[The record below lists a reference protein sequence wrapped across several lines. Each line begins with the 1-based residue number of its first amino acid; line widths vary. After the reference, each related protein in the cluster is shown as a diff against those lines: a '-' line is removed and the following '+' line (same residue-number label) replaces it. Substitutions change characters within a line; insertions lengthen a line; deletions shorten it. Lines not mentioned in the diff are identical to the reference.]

1 MVERMAGPYSSPLR
15 GRMTRLL
22 CVFIASLVAA
32 CALAGPRDFA
42 VKVTPVFDGPTTWVS
57 APLIVDIENK
67 GPDANGNLLLGD
79 MEQVTRYPIDLPRG
93 SRKRL
98 TVYPHDSVY
107 GPNTEI
113 VLDLNVGRMTIPYQ
127 SKSSMGYGYGSL
139 ANYVAMVSDTPGE
152 LSFLR
157 LTSRNGGGNASAY
170 YDCYA
175 KPEDFPE
182 RPLGLTGCTGII
194 LGPGSDRL
202 TDSAVEALKS
212 YALTGGTLIFIG
224 GTSAT
229 TLSDPRWTPIL
240 PLQNAIAKA
249 KVGSDVLED
258 IAGMNMKEGYTA
270 AVGTAIPGA
279 RVRADQGMPIVTE
292 RPLGMGRI
300 VVLAI
305 NPFEEPFTRWPGRT
319 RLITSLVRSVDH
331 QRAASFVNGFQSTG
345 NYYDDYSY
353 RSGSQPYRSSVV
365 NPYGAPGSSVKADP
379 FSVVLPPASKV
390 FWTLTAFFIVVVP
403 VNFFVLRKLKRG
415 ELAWITS
422 PLISLAFAG
431 VFLNQASD
439 LYGASLSTATN
450 GVWIQQEG
458 LRDSMFI
465 GTTQMFFPSGGNY
478 DLKLQNVDQLGI
490 GNQMDYYGQSRQS
503 TRYDPVDVGSI
514 QIPSLRAAN
523 LAFEEISYRQ
533 IVPSKSLVKIER
545 VGKAAKGTTFRVTN
559 TSLGNL
565 QDLSFAFKGIRAPGR
580 SLSPGDS
587 VDVVV
592 PDGPARI
599 DNQDTDA
606 LTAVTRN
613 FQVLV
618 VIATVDTLR
627 PGPQLGAQVAGRSS
641 VRLAYFSR
649 IGLLGASP

>member
-1 MVERMAGPYSSPLR
+1 
-15 GRMTRLL
+15 MTRHL
-22 CVFIASLVAA
+22 CILIASLVAA

-42 VKVTPVFDGPTTWVS
+42 INVTPVFDGPIIWAS

-67 GPDANGNLLLGD
+67 GPDASGNLLFGD
-79 MEQVTRYPIDLPRG
+79 VEQITKYPIDLPRG

-98 TVYPHDSVY
+98 MVYPHDSGY
-107 GPNTEI
+107 GLNAEI

-127 SKSSMGYGYGSL
+127 SKSSIGYGYGNL
-139 ANYVAMVSDTPGE
+139 TNYVAMVSDTPGE

-157 LTSRNGGGNASAY
+157 LTGRSGGGNANAY

-212 YALTGGTLIFIG
+212 YALTGGTIIFIG

-240 PLQNAIAKA
+240 PLQNVISKA
-249 KVGSDVLED
+249 RVGSDGLEA
-258 IAGMNMKEGYTA
+258 IAGVNMKEGFTA
-270 AVGTAIPGA
+270 AAGAAVRGA
-279 RVRADQGMPIVTE
+279 RVRADRGTPIVVE

-319 RLITSLVRSVDH
+319 RLITSLVRSADH
-331 QRAASFVNGFQSTG
+331 QRAASFVDGFQSTG
-345 NYYDDYSY
+345 NNYDDYSY
-353 RSGSQPYRSSVV
+353 RTSRPSL
-365 NPYGAPGSSVKADP
+365 YGASGSSVKADP
-379 FSVVLPPASKV
+379 FSVTLPPASKV
-390 FWTLTAFFIVVVP
+390 FWTLAAFFIVVVP
-403 VNFFVLRKLKRG
+403 INFLVLKKLKRG

-458 LRDSMFI
+458 LRDSMFV

-478 DLKLQNVDQLGI
+478 DLKLQNVDQLGT
-490 GNQMDYYGQSRQS
+490 GNQMYYYGQNRQS
-503 TRYDPVDVGSI
+503 TQYDPVDTGSI
-514 QIPSLRAAN
+514 QVPSLRAAN

-533 IVPSKSLVKIER
+533 VVASKSMVKVER
-545 VGKAAKGTTFRVTN
+545 VGRTGMGTTFSITN
-559 TSLGNL
+559 ISPGIFH
-565 QDLSFAFKGIRAPGR
+565 DLSFAFKGIRAPGR
-580 SLSPGDS
+580 SLTPGES
-587 VDVVV
+587 MDVVV

-599 DNQDTDA
+599 DNRDTDA
-606 LTAVTRN
+606 LTAVTRT
-613 FQVLV
+613 FPVMV
-618 VIATVDTLR
+618 VVATVDTLR

-641 VRLAYFSR
+641 VRLAYFSK
-649 IGLLGASP
+649 IGLMGDSP